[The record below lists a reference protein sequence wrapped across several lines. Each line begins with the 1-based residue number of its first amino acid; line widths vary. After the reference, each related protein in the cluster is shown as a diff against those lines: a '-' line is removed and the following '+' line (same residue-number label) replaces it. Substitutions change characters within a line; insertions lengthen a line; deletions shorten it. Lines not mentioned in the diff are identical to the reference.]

1 MMTRLRKI
9 KRVMLLAAI
18 LAAGISMAIAQT
30 SESVHKSQEAKK
42 AMDAGDFPT
51 AIRLYEELL
60 QQMPEVTGLQ
70 MNLGMA
76 YFMNGDFAR
85 AVSCLEPVVSKEPSL
100 SPAWQFLGTA
110 QLELGRLDAA
120 VESLRRYCKLV
131 PDDPKGLEILTDAQ
145 FRSGRLEEARKTAE
159 EMVRKRPGS
168 PRGWYELGRIY
179 ESLAGKAF
187 EDLDRIAPES
197 AYWFALVADSKL
209 SQQQFDTAFFFYR
222 KALEANPDMR
232 GIHIAISRIYRIK
245 GHDDWARVEEEKE
258 MAKGVPDCEKEPA
271 LCAFLRGESHAVI
284 EAVGDSRTPEAFYWK
299 SQAYNQLALA
309 ALSQLANLPP
319 SIEVHRLRAEVNRN
333 LGRHWDSV
341 AELKKALQLD
351 PNNILLKQELAI
363 SQYLNR
369 DYDGSRALAV
379 ELLEDLPSSARLYF
393 IVGDGYLYQQEAEK
407 AVPYLEKAIEID
419 SEYVAAHSSLGRAL
433 MTLGKAEQAIP
444 HLLKSLP
451 LDQNGDL
458 HYQLARAY
466 QRAGQRDAARQ
477 TLQKYQELRRQSQAE
492 EQELKKI
499 VKITPP

>member
-1 MMTRLRKI
+1 
-9 KRVMLLAAI
+9 
-18 LAAGISMAIAQT
+18 
-30 SESVHKSQEAKK
+30 
-42 AMDAGDFPT
+42 
-51 AIRLYEELL
+51 
-60 QQMPEVTGLQ
+60 
-70 MNLGMA
+70 MN
-76 YFMNGDFAR
+76 
-85 AVSCLEPVVSKEPSL
+85 
-100 SPAWQFLGTA
+100 
-110 QLELGRLDAA
+110 
-120 VESLRRYCKLV
+120 
-131 PDDPKGLEILTDAQ
+131 
-145 FRSGRLEEARKTAE
+145 
-159 EMVRKRPGS
+159 
-168 PRGWYELGRIY
+168 
-179 ESLAGKAF
+179 
-187 EDLDRIAPES
+187 
-197 AYWFALVADSKL
+197 

-284 EAVGDSRTPEAFYWK
+284 EAAFYWK